1 VRIPPVLRLVIRNFA
16 SNLDPL
22 TVIVRFGQPAVTI
35 VVLGTM
41 FTSLVPPSATG
52 GVSYTGF
59 LVPGMIAFQMIT
71 GGVVSGNLFWL
82 DRRWAMVEQIFSGPF
97 LRSEYLGGLVLTTL
111 LFSLVGV
118 GVMLMVGIPFI
129 GLPALS
135 WVGVGVVLLTVALGS
150 VFFAGF
156 LIALGTR
163 LRSANAYFTIQSFL
177 QLFVIFLST
186 VYYPVSSKTP
196 RVLAAVFY
204 GNPLTYAANTI
215 RHAFGFEGVLGGGD
229 LVSLG
234 ILALLATVAFG
245 AATWGFRTMDLG
257 PIQ

>member
-1 VRIPPVLRLVIRNFA
+1 MMIPPVLRLVVRNFA

-22 TVIVRFGQPAVTI
+22 TVIIRFGQPAITI

-41 FTSLVPPSATG
+41 FSSIVSSTITG
-52 GVSYTGF
+52 GSSYTAF
-59 LVPGMIAFQMIT
+59 LVPGMVAFQMIT

-82 DRRWAMVEQIFSGPF
+82 DRRWSMVEQVFSGPF

-118 GVMLMVGIPFI
+118 GVMMLVGLPFI
-129 GLPALS
+129 GLPSLS
-135 WVGVGVVLLTVALGS
+135 AVGVGTVLLTVALGS
-150 VFFAGF
+150 VFFAGL

-186 VYYPVSSKTP
+186 VYYPITSKTP
-196 RVLAAVFY
+196 KLLAAVFY

-215 RHAFGFEGVLGGGD
+215 RDAFAGSLGGSD
-229 LVSLG
+229 VEALG
-234 ILALLATVAFG
+234 VLALLASVAFG
-245 AATWGFRTMDLG
+245 AAVWGFRTLDLG

>member
-1 VRIPPVLRLVIRNFA
+1 MRVPPVLRLVIRNFA

-22 TVIVRFGQPAVTI
+22 TVVIRFGQPAVTI

-41 FTSLVPPSATG
+41 FSSIISSTVTG
-52 GVSYTGF
+52 GASYTAF

-118 GVMLMVGIPFI
+118 GVMMLVGLPFI
-129 GLPALS
+129 GLPSLS
-135 WVGVGVVLLTVALGS
+135 GLGVGAVLLTVALGS
-150 VFFAGF
+150 IFFAGL
-156 LIALGTR
+156 LIVLGTR

-186 VYYPVSSKTP
+186 VYYPVTSKTP
-196 RVLAAVFY
+196 RLLATIFY
-204 GNPLTYAANTI
+204 ANPLTYAADTI
-215 RHAFGFEGVLGGGD
+215 RDAFAGTLGGGD

-234 ILALLATVAFG
+234 VLGLLAAVAFG
-245 AATWGFRTMDLG
+245 AAIWAFRTMNLG

>member
-1 VRIPPVLRLVIRNFA
+1 MTLPPVLRLVVRNFA

-22 TVIVRFGQPAVTI
+22 TVVIRFGQPAVTI

-41 FTSLVPPSATG
+41 FSSIIPASVTG
-52 GVSYTGF
+52 GSSYTAF

-82 DRRWAMVEQIFSGPF
+82 DRRWAMVEQLFSGPF

-118 GVMLMVGIPFI
+118 GVMLLVGLPFI

-135 WVGVGVVLLTVALGS
+135 AAAVLAVLLTVALGS
-150 VFFAGF
+150 IFFAGF

-186 VYYPVSSKTP
+186 VYYPVTAKTP
-196 RVLAAVFY
+196 KLLAAVFY
-204 GNPLTYAANTI
+204 GNPLTYAADTI
-215 RHAFGFEGVLGGGD
+215 RDAFAGALGGTDVLALGVLG
-229 LVSLG
+229 V
-234 ILALLATVAFG
+234 LAAAAFG
-245 AATWGFRTMDLG
+245 AAVYGFNTVDLG
-257 PIQ
+257 PVQ

>member
-1 VRIPPVLRLVIRNFA
+1 VRIPPVLRLVARNFA

-22 TVIVRFGQPAVTI
+22 TIIIRFGQPAITI

-41 FTSLVPPSATG
+41 FTSIVPSSVTG
-52 GVSYTGF
+52 GASYTNF
-59 LVPGMIAFQMIT
+59 LVPGMVAFQMIT

-118 GVMLMVGIPFI
+118 GVMMLVGLPFI

-135 WVGVGVVLLTVALGS
+135 PFRLGTVLLTVALGS
-150 VFFAGF
+150 IFFAGL

-186 VYYPVSSKTP
+186 VYYPVTSATP
-196 RVLAAVFY
+196 RALAAIFY
-204 GNPLTYAANTI
+204 ANPLTYAANTI
-215 RHAFGFEGVLGGGD
+215 RDAFRATLGAGD

-234 ILALLATVAFG
+234 VLGGLAAAAFG
-245 AATWGFRTMDLG
+245 AAIWGFRTIDLG

>member
-1 VRIPPVLRLVIRNFA
+1 VRLPPVLRLVVRNFA

-22 TVIVRFGQPAVTI
+22 TVLIRFGQPAITI

-41 FTSLVPPSATG
+41 FSSIVSTSVTG
-52 GVSYTGF
+52 GSSYTAF
-59 LVPGMIAFQMIT
+59 LIPGMVAFQMIT

-82 DRRWAMVEQIFSGPF
+82 DRRWTMVEQIFSGPF

-118 GVMLMVGIPFI
+118 GVMLLVGLPFI

-135 WVGVGVVLLTVALGS
+135 LVAVGAVLLTVGLGG
-150 VFFAGF
+150 VFFAGL

-163 LRSANAYFTIQSFL
+163 LKSANAYFTIQSFL

-186 VYYPVSSKTP
+186 VYYPITP
-196 RVLAAVFY
+196 RTPKPLAALFY
-204 GNPLTYAANTI
+204 ANPLTYAANTI
-215 RHAFGFEGVLGGGD
+215 RDAFGGTLGAND
-229 LVSLG
+229 LVSVGVLAG
-234 ILALLATVAFG
+234 LALLALG
-245 AATWGFRTMDLG
+245 AAIRGFRTLDLG

>member
-1 VRIPPVLRLVIRNFA
+1 VIRNFA

-22 TVIVRFGQPAVTI
+22 TVTIRFGQPAVTI

-41 FTSLVPPSATG
+41 FSSIISSSVTG
-52 GVSYTGF
+52 GSSYTAF

-97 LRSEYLGGLVLTTL
+97 LRSEYLGGLMLTTL

-118 GVMLMVGIPFI
+118 GIMMLIGLPFI
-129 GLPALS
+129 GIPSLS
-135 WVGVGVVLLTVALGS
+135 AIGVGAVLLTVALGS
-150 VFFAGF
+150 IFFAGL

-186 VYYPVSSKTP
+186 VYYPITDRTP
-196 RVLAAVFY
+196 RALAVIFY
-204 GNPLTYAANTI
+204 ANPLTYAANTI
-215 RHAFGFEGVLGGGD
+215 RDAFGGVLGVND
-229 LVSLG
+229 LEG
-234 ILALLATVAFG
+234 IGVLALLAAIAFG
-245 AATWGFRTMDLG
+245 AAVWGFRTMDLG

>member
-1 VRIPPVLRLVIRNFA
+1 VRIPPVVRLVIRNFA

-22 TVIVRFGQPAVTI
+22 TIIIRFGQPAVTI

-41 FTSLVPPSATG
+41 FSSIISSSVTG
-52 GVSYTGF
+52 GSSYTAF

-82 DRRWAMVEQIFSGPF
+82 DRRWSMVEQIFSGPF

-118 GVMLMVGIPFI
+118 GVMILVGLPFI
-129 GLPALS
+129 GLPSLS
-135 WVGVGVVLLTVALGS
+135 AVGVGAVLLTVALGS
-150 VFFAGF
+150 IFFAGL

-186 VYYPVSSKTP
+186 VYYPITSKTP
-196 RVLAAVFY
+196 KVLAAVFY

-215 RHAFGFEGVLGGGD
+215 RDAFGGTLGTSD
-229 LVSLG
+229 LGSLG
-234 ILALLATVAFG
+234 ILALLAAVAFG
-245 AATWGFRTMDLG
+245 AAIWGFRTMDLG

>member
-1 VRIPPVLRLVIRNFA
+1 VNLPPVLRLVVRNFA

-22 TVIVRFGQPAVTI
+22 TVVIRFGQPAVTI

-41 FTSLVPPSATG
+41 FSTIISPQVTG
-52 GVSYTGF
+52 RGSYTAF
-59 LVPGMIAFQMIT
+59 LVPGMVAFQMIT

-82 DRRWAMVEQIFSGPF
+82 DRRWALVEQLFSGPF
-97 LRSEYLGGLVLTTL
+97 LRAEYLGGLVLTTL

-118 GVMLMVGIPFI
+118 GVMMLVGLPFI

-135 WVGVGVVLLTVALGS
+135 PAGVAGVLATVALGS
-150 VFFAGF
+150 VFFAGL
-156 LIALGTR
+156 LISLGTR

-186 VYYPVSSKTP
+186 VYYPITSRTP
-196 RVLAAVFY
+196 RALAAVFY
-204 GNPLTYAANTI
+204 ANPLTYAANTI
-215 RHAFGFEGVLGGGD
+215 RDAFAGGLGTPD
-229 LVSLG
+229 LAALG
-234 ILALLATVAFG
+234 ILAGLAAVAFG
-245 AATWGFRTMDLG
+245 TAVWGFQRMELG

>member
-1 VRIPPVLRLVIRNFA
+1 MRIPPVLRLVIRNFA

-22 TVIVRFGQPAVTI
+22 TIIIRFGQPAITI

-41 FTSLVPPSATG
+41 FSSIVSSSVTG
-52 GVSYTGF
+52 GTSYTAF
-59 LVPGMIAFQMIT
+59 LVPGRIAFQMIT
-71 GGVVSGNLFWL
+71 GGVVAGNLFWL
-82 DRRWAMVEQIFSGPF
+82 DRRWSMVEQIFSGPF

-118 GVMLMVGIPFI
+118 GVMMLVGLPFI
-129 GLPALS
+129 GLPSLS
-135 WVGVGVVLLTVALGS
+135 PVGVGMVLLTVALGS
-150 VFFAGF
+150 IFFAGL

-186 VYYPVSSKTP
+186 VYYPITSKTP
-196 RVLAAVFY
+196 KALATIFY
-204 GNPLTYAANTI
+204 CNPLTYAADTI
-215 RHAFGFEGVLGGGD
+215 RDAFSGTMGMGAVEGLGVLAA
-229 LVSLG
+229 
-234 ILALLATVAFG
+234 LAAVAFG
-245 AATWGFRTMDLG
+245 GAIWGFRTLDLG

>member
-1 VRIPPVLRLVIRNFA
+1 MSFPPVLRLVVRNFA

-22 TVIVRFGQPAVTI
+22 TVLIRFGQPAITI
-35 VVLGTM
+35 LVLGTM
-41 FTSLVPPSATG
+41 FTALIPSTLTG
-52 GVSYTGF
+52 GTSYTAF

-97 LRSEYLGGLVLTTL
+97 LRAEYLLGLVLTTL
-111 LFSLVGV
+111 LFALVGV
-118 GVMLMVGIPFI
+118 GVMILVGAPFI

-135 WVGVGVVLLTVALGS
+135 PLGIAVVLGTVGLGGI
-150 VFFAGF
+150 FFAGL
-156 LIALGTR
+156 LIALGTQ

-186 VYYPVSSKTP
+186 VYYPASSAP
-196 RVLAAVFY
+196 PALAAVFY
-204 GNPLTYAANTI
+204 ANPLTYAANTI
-215 RHAFGFEGVLGGGD
+215 RDAFAGTLGMPDAASLGVLAA
-229 LVSLG
+229 
-234 ILALLATVAFG
+234 LAAVAFG
-245 AATWGFRTMDLG
+245 VAIAGFRRMELG

>member
-1 VRIPPVLRLVIRNFA
+1 VIRNFA

-22 TVIVRFGQPAVTI
+22 TVTIRFGQPAVTI

-41 FTSLVPPSATG
+41 FSSIISSSVTG
-52 GVSYTGF
+52 GSSYTAF

-97 LRSEYLGGLVLTTL
+97 LRSEYLGGLMLTTL

-118 GVMLMVGIPFI
+118 GIMMLIGLPFI
-129 GLPALS
+129 GIPSLS
-135 WVGVGVVLLTVALGS
+135 AIGVGAVLLTVALGS
-150 VFFAGF
+150 IFFAGL

-186 VYYPVSSKTP
+186 VYYPITDRTP
-196 RVLAAVFY
+196 RALAVIFY
-204 GNPLTYAANTI
+204 ANPLTYAANTI
-215 RHAFGFEGVLGGGD
+215 RDAFGGVLGVND
-229 LVSLG
+229 LEGIGVLG
-234 ILALLATVAFG
+234 LLAAIAFG
-245 AATWGFRTMDLG
+245 AAVWGFRTMDLG